1 MSNTFIPQAVEI
13 VKKAID
19 ADTAGEY
26 EKALPLYRSALE
38 FFMTGLKYENNP
50 AGTEYC
56 ECRTRANKRRLLR
69 TENGLTEM
77 DCRKF
82 RFCNS
87 LTIVLR
93 YFTK

>member
-50 AGTEYC
+50 AGTEHCDY
-56 ECRTRANKRRLLR
+56 RSRINKRRLPYRVIELKC
-69 TENGLTEM
+69 G
-77 DCRKF
+77 KF
-82 RFCNS
+82 HGCNS
-87 LTIVLR
+87 LIMS
-93 YFTK
+93 FSS